1 TDFGGSPVINN
12 DHWLYWG
19 ERQVSLDDAS
29 SPVTIRVIEQ
39 TEFLDD
45 ETYEPI
51 AGPSTS
57 EPYAKRCCQIR
68 LESRDKLMY
77 IQKEQLGLE
86 AEFDQH
92 VLPDG
97 KCTVDAFIYVFDASK
112 TDGRPFESQCASAA
126 SILSNV
132 IKTKKPVVIALSQMD
147 SVDDEARKAL
157 HSLLNRKDL
166 KSTHITVVE
175 VSALMN
181 VNVDELF
188 VATAC
193 AALRSKLRLKILSFS
208 DALKIVTERNRD
220 VR

>member
-1 TDFGGSPVINN
+1 MQRTITVSVIGVSGREAVKGVKGVGKSLICNRFVRGDFDAFFPEHCSVLSQTDFGGSPVINN

-51 AGPSTS
+51 AGPSTF
-57 EPYAKRCCQIR
+57 EP
-68 LESRDKLMY
+68 
-77 IQKEQLGLE
+77 EQLGLE

-112 TDGRPFESQCASAA
+112 TDGRTFESQCSTSA

-132 IKTKKPVVIALSQMD
+132 IKTKKPVVVALSQMD

-166 KSTHITVVE
+166 KSTHITV
-175 VSALMN
+175 
-181 VNVDELF
+181 
-188 VATAC
+188 
-193 AALRSKLRLKILSFS
+193 
-208 DALKIVTERNRD
+208 
-220 VR
+220 

>member
-1 TDFGGSPVINN
+1 QTDFGGSPVINN

-29 SPVTIRVIEQ
+29 SSVTIRVIEQ

-97 KCTVDAFIYVFDASK
+97 KCTVDAFIYVFDASRVE
-112 TDGRPFESQCASAA
+112 GRTFESQCSSSA

-147 SVDDEARKAL
+147 IVDDEAR
-157 HSLLNRKDL
+157 
-166 KSTHITVVE
+166 
-175 VSALMN
+175 
-181 VNVDELF
+181 
-188 VATAC
+188 
-193 AALRSKLRLKILSFS
+193 
-208 DALKIVTERNRD
+208 
-220 VR
+220 